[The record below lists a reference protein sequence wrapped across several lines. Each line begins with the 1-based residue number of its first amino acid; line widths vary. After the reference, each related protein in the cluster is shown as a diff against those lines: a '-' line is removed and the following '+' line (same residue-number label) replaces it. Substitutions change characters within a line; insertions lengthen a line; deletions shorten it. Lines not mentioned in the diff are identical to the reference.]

1 MQDADITGNK
11 QDIFRSLYQAHDRI
25 RAIKE
30 KIDRLYQS
38 AQYISP
44 VMTRMPK
51 SQPNPKRLEDT
62 IIEMADLREE
72 GEKILRKR
80 ALFDKFVVSELSMDE
95 ESVLSLRCEMNMG
108 WKEIAGTL
116 NLGVTTVKSIYSA
129 VEKKADK
136 FGLFCTEKSD

>member
-1 MQDADITGNK
+1 MQDDDITGNK
-11 QDIFRSLYQAHDRI
+11 QDFFREMYQAHDKI

-44 VMTRMPK
+44 VMTSMPK
-51 SQPNPKRLEDT
+51 SQPNPQRLENT

-72 GEKILRKR
+72 GEIILRKR
-80 ALFDKFVVSELSMDE
+80 ALFDKFVVSKLSMNE
-95 ESVLSLRCEMNMG
+95 EKVLSLRCEKNMG
-108 WKEIAGTL
+108 WKEIAGSL
-116 NLGVTTVKSIYSA
+116 SLGVTTVKCLYSS

-136 FGLFCTEKSD
+136 FGLFGTKKSD

>member
-11 QDIFRSLYQAHDRI
+11 QDFFRELYQAHDRI

-44 VMTRMPK
+44 VMTSMPK

-72 GEKILRKR
+72 GEKILRRR
-80 ALFDKFVVSELSMDE
+80 ALFDKFVVSELSMNE
-95 ESVLSLRCEMNMG
+95 ESVLSLRCEKNMG
-108 WKEIAGTL
+108 WKEIAGSL
-116 NLGVTTVKSIYSA
+116 NLGVTTVKGIYSV